1 MSLDRTGDI
10 AEDELIARL
19 SGLPLPSLEIGAL
32 GARLDLG
39 DGDMRVDLSRSGN
52 SILGAVTWSASDAT
66 WHRNGPDATGA
77 AGYLWDI
84 VSRLT
89 SIEITLGLDGPLSSP
104 GISIRSN
111 IGGQIVQA
119 LRDQIGDEVRRAEAR
134 ARAEVDRI
142 IEQSLTDARN
152 RIAGF
157 EDGIGGTLTGYTSEL
172 NRLKTSLERRL
183 RDLTPNLPS
192 IPRLPG

>member
-1 MSLDRTGDI
+1 M
-10 AEDELIARL
+10 
-19 SGLPLPSLEIGAL
+19 
-32 GARLDLG
+32 
-39 DGDMRVDLSRSGN
+39 
-52 SILGAVTWSASDAT
+52 
-66 WHRNGPDATGA
+66 
-77 AGYLWDI
+77 
-84 VSRLT
+84 SRLT
-89 SIEITLGLDGPLSSP
+89 SVEITLGLDGPLSSP
-104 GISIRSN
+104 GISVRSN

-142 IEQSLTDARN
+142 IDQSLTDARN

-157 EDGIGGTLTGYTSEL
+157 EGGIGGMLTEYTGEL